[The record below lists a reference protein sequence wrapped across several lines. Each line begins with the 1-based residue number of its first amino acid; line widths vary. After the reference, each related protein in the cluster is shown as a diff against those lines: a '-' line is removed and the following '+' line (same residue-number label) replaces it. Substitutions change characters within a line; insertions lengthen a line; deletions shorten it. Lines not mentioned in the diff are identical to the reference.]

1 MMTVAEYDLYGDVI
15 SSKSLTLTESD
26 FQTCADLLNVDVRAI
41 KTIAAVE
48 SRGGGFFP
56 DDTPKTLFEAHKFYK
71 FTDGLFA
78 ESDPDLCVKRWT
90 PSLYGK
96 NWREEKKRFYRAEA
110 LDQEA
115 ALLSC
120 SWGMFQI
127 MGFNFEVC
135 GFNNKALSKQQNLLN
150 FVKAMHKDEGE
161 QLKAAGFF
169 IKASPEIH
177 HSLQIGDWYGASI
190 YNGLDNRD
198 DWTAKARKAWES
210 FA

>member
-1 MMTVAEYDLYGDVI
+1 MTTMTVADYHDHGDVE

-26 FQTCADLLNVDVRAI
+26 FETCADMLNVDVRAI

-56 DDTPKTLFEAHKFYK
+56 DNTPKTLFEAHKFYK
-71 FTDGLFA
+71 YTDGLFA
-78 ESDPDLCVKRWT
+78 ESDPDLCVKNWT

-127 MGFNFEVC
+127 MGFNFKAC
-135 GFNNKALSKQQNLLN
+135 GFKTVFD

-161 QLKAAGFF
+161 HLKALGFYLR
-169 IKASPEIH
+169 ARPEIH
-177 HSLQIGDWYGASI
+177 ESLQMLDWYGASI
-190 YNGLDNRD
+190 YNGSANRD
-198 DWTAKARKAWES
+198 DWTAKARKAWET